1 MSEQHFQE
9 QQKKKT
15 SCNFLLGTG
24 IAFVL
29 LGGCLLGVLSADFD
43 LRSISILHLMCAALG
58 GILLFLSIVKVR
70 RKSVMF
76 AGLFLIMTGMLL
88 FFIRTNHIPYTL
100 DALWPLVVIIGGFS
114 LLVSGLYV
122 QRGVKVSQVIPSI
135 SLILLGGG
143 CLLFSLDIVQ
153 QPFLQLASRWW
164 PVLLIVAGACLV
176 VLFFIWNKQSIRL
189 EDIDDD
195 FNDLEDRN

>member
-76 AGLFLIMTGMLL
+76 AGLFLTMTGPSPPMRFFPEFVTIPWKMTALPRLFRVNVLL
-88 FFIRTNHIPYTL
+88 F
-100 DALWPLVVIIGGFS
+100 
-114 LLVSGLYV
+114 
-122 QRGVKVSQVIPSI
+122 
-135 SLILLGGG
+135 
-143 CLLFSLDIVQ
+143 
-153 QPFLQLASRWW
+153 
-164 PVLLIVAGACLV
+164 
-176 VLFFIWNKQSIRL
+176 
-189 EDIDDD
+189 
-195 FNDLEDRN
+195 